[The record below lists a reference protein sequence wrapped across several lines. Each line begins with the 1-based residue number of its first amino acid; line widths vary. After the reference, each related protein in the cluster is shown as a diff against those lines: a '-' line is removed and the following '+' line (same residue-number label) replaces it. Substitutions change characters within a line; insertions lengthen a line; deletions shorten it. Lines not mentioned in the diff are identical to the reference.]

1 MSKKKK
7 SGFALSAFSII
18 LILLFGLGIL
28 SHILPNA
35 KFVGEEIVN
44 GSGTVGAKLSD
55 VLMAPILGFADSID
69 VCVFVLILGGFLA
82 IVTKT
87 GALETGIHV
96 LVKKLKGKELI
107 LIPILM
113 FIFSVGG
120 TTYGML
126 EETVGFYVL
135 LAATMMA
142 AGMDPLVGSAT
153 ILLGAGSGVLGSTI
167 NPFATGA
174 AIAALPAGVQVNQG
188 AIILIGTFL
197 WLTTLLISVIFVMTY
212 AAKVK
217 KDKGST
223 FLSLREQKNA
233 ERKFGNY
240 AEKFEDKEIKLS
252 IKQRITLVLFGITF
266 LVMIVGFI
274 PWGEFNITFF
284 DKFTGWLT
292 GSTFGN
298 WYFNES
304 SLWFLIMAIIIGI
317 VNKMGEKGIVDTF
330 VDGADDMVGV
340 ILIIAL
346 ARGASV
352 LMGVTH
358 LDNYIIYNAAN
369 ILKNVPEFI
378 FTPLNYILHVI
389 LSILVP
395 SSSGLATLST
405 PIIGPLAS
413 ELGYNVEATIMTL
426 VSANGL
432 VNLITPTCGAIM
444 GGLALAKVEYS
455 TWFRWALKVVL
466 TIAVANILILCL
478 FSLILQVAH

>member
-240 AEKFEDKEIKLS
+240 AEKFEDKEIKFWLS
-252 IKQRITLVLFGITF
+252 VNKKPPYVDECDI
-266 LVMIVGFI
+266 
-274 PWGEFNITFF
+274 
-284 DKFTGWLT
+284 
-292 GSTFGN
+292 N
-298 WYFNES
+298 WEE
-304 SLWFLIMAIIIGI
+304 I
-317 VNKMGEKGIVDTF
+317 VNDYNERMKHYQEEGIKAEIEEYEKIVNNF
-330 VDGADDMVGV
+330 SQDD
-340 ILIIAL
+340 
-346 ARGASV
+346 
-352 LMGVTH
+352 
-358 LDNYIIYNAAN
+358 
-369 ILKNVPEFI
+369 
-378 FTPLNYILHVI
+378 
-389 LSILVP
+389 
-395 SSSGLATLST
+395 
-405 PIIGPLAS
+405 
-413 ELGYNVEATIMTL
+413 VE
-426 VSANGL
+426 
-432 VNLITPTCGAIM
+432 NLIEEGILPDRLTKI
-444 GGLALAKVEYS
+444 VELDINS
-455 TWFRWALKVVL
+455 NNFISKNFDIKLGSLFDIIDIDDVL
-466 TIAVANILILCL
+466 SNDNIDE
-478 FSLILQVAH
+478 